1 MGGSMGDLG
10 LADTH
15 SVKSLIS
22 AAIQQPQLH
31 VAEQKAA
38 LGTTVRPSHHA
49 QNLHKT
55 CLNKRIWV
63 AVWGPWAWR
72 LPIQ

>member
-1 MGGSMGDLG
+1 MGGSMGALG
-10 LADTH
+10 LAATH

-22 AAIQQPQLH
+22 DAFQGQQLH
-31 VAEQKAA
+31 VAEQKAE
-38 LGTTVRPSHHA
+38 LGTTVRPSNHA
-49 QNLHKT
+49 ENLHKT

-72 LPIQ
+72 LPMQ